1 MWTPPAVQAG
11 FAAGASG
18 STDIIDQVNGPADLI
33 GESTFD
39 RDPVPQSTI
48 FQQHF
53 MAFPRSS
60 YVTRVSLAPSQMH
73 TYGLQ

>member
-1 MWTPPAVQAG
+1 MCTPPAVQVV
-11 FAAGASG
+11 FAAGAG
-18 STDIIDQVNGPADLI
+18 WSTDIIGQVDGPATLI

-39 RDPVPQSTI
+39 KDPGPQSAI
-48 FQQHF
+48 FQQQF

-60 YVTRVSLAPSQMH
+60 YVTRVSLAPSQMQ